1 MAQDLVIQ
9 FGSAQAVDF
18 SGLLERDIDGV
29 KYGDYIEVAK
39 GTKTAKEVFDY
50 DISRDE
56 FMSIVGS
63 FIWDE
68 AVLYTQPR
76 LHGWGGREQGAYAK
90 EFFNRVGLSL

>member
-1 MAQDLVIQ
+1 MAQNLIVQ

-18 SGLLERDIDGV
+18 SGLLEQEVDGV
-29 KYGDYIEVAK
+29 KFGDYIEVAK

-50 DISRDE
+50 DISHDE
-56 FMSIVGS
+56 FMSMVSG

-76 LHGWGGREQGAYAK
+76 LKGWGGREQGAYAK
-90 EFFNRVGLSL
+90 EFFNRMGLTL